1 MPAPSRRPLAA
12 AVLAALVVLA
22 GCSDAADDADA
33 ATSTDGVRVVQ
44 LGAPGEENRE
54 LSPEEIAE
62 LEVLEPSESDIEFV
76 QAMVPHHQQAMQ
88 MTSLVYDRTDDPDLE
103 LFVQR
108 MDISQQDEIELMEDW
123 LLERGE
129 VFGSDGMHH
138 TGELMP
144 GMLTEE
150 QLAELEAA
158 EGEEFDRLFLE
169 SMINHHLGA
178 IGMVDE
184 LVSAE
189 DGGQDAGVFRLAQH
203 IDSDQRIEISRMEEM
218 LAELETR

>member
-1 MPAPSRRPLAA
+1 VPAPSRRPLAVA
-12 AVLAALVVLA
+12 ALAALVVLA
-22 GCSDAADDADA
+22 GCSDGADGDA
-33 ATSTDGVRVVQ
+33 ASSTSDVRVVQ
-44 LGAPGEENRE
+44 LGAPGEESRE
-54 LSPEEIAE
+54 LTPEDIAE

-76 QAMVPHHQQAMQ
+76 QAMVPHHQQALQ
-88 MTSLVYDRTDDPDLE
+88 MTSLVYDRTDNPDLE

-108 MDISQQDEIELMEDW
+108 MDISQQDEIALMEDW

-178 IGMVDE
+178 IGMVED

-203 IDSDQRIEISRMEEM
+203 IDSDQRIEISRMEDM
-218 LAELETR
+218 LAELEAR